1 MSQSF
6 GDTRRDSPNVYLW
19 EMTRRAVREG
29 IDDGRIRAAI
39 VPTGA
44 TEQHNEHLHMI
55 HDTASA
61 LHVSEKAARHFYPA
75 VVVTTPLAI
84 GVSEHWM
91 DHKGTLTTRPE
102 IFTELLY
109 DVCDSLKRH
118 GLQRVLILNGH
129 AGNIRPVRERM
140 DSFRE
145 RLGIDV
151 RFHSYW
157 EAYTQEFVLTQ
168 METGKC
174 PGHASEFETSFAL
187 AAFPERVEWEGV
199 DYARARLTIRDPEQ
213 AQRDRMFHEEARLA
227 NAQKGQAMIDVA
239 AAWVADQLRDML
251 EGDGKPQVE

>member
-1 MSQSF
+1 MNQNF
-6 GDTRRDSPNVYLW
+6 GDTRHDEPNVFLW

-39 VPTGA
+39 VPTGS

-61 LHVSEKAARHFYPA
+61 LHVSEQVARRFHPA
-75 VVVTTPLAI
+75 VLVATPLAI

-118 GLQRVLILNGH
+118 GLQRILIINGH
-129 AGNIRPVRERM
+129 AGNIRPVRDRM
-140 DSFRE
+140 EEFR
-145 RLGIDV
+145 RKLGIDV

-157 EAYTQEFVLTQ
+157 EAYTPELVAAQLESNR
-168 METGKC
+168 C
-174 PGHASEFETSFAL
+174 PGHAAEFETSFAL

-199 DYARARLTIRDPEQ
+199 DYDRAKLTISNPEQ
-213 AQRDRMFHEEARLA
+213 AERDRIFHTEAKLSSA
-227 NAQKGQAMIDVA
+227 AKGQAMIDVA
-239 AAWVADQLRDML
+239 VDWVADRMREVL
-251 EGDGKPQVE
+251 EGDGRPRA